1 MKEKKKIFLIFVILC
16 IVLAGSVFAGKRILS
31 DSRKK
36 QDTETK
42 QEVKQKEKKD
52 KAPFVEY
59 VKAFS
64 EDAGEESTTQI
75 ANPEYSLENLEKIEN
90 LKLERMNDSLVVSG
104 RLDHMKDAS
113 IILVDESKKAY
124 SFKLTGKTE
133 ESVQATEQEP
143 STQTSVQKENT
154 QASVQEESTQNSAQG
169 TEFCVKITESMIS
182 QGHVYHIY
190 LYNDGKTYDT
200 NRRTTFLIN
209 TRTDEKNVGAQYA
222 LYDNLQRNYQLVD
235 DSSKSVKTEL
245 ATEKSKPMLTAEIEQ
260 QISEELEKNT
270 YTLENPLVIQNP
282 FQTCP
287 LTAMIIFNTEDACKI
302 RVTVKGKTSDADIS
316 SVLDSTADHRI
327 PVIGL
332 YAGTKNKV
340 LLEVL
345 DEKDK
350 VVNKKTV
357 EIQTDDL
364 PESLK
369 NVVTV
374 DQKAEDTAMGL
385 MMISGLRAP
394 YLYAFDRNGDI
405 RWYDTEEFEYYGAF
419 PLANGHFLVEAEN
432 VLFPNASMPNSP
444 QFYEMDYLGR
454 VYHVYFFPE
463 GQHHE
468 IKEKEPNGNLL
479 IATNSNNGYEQDMI
493 QEIDR
498 ETGKVVKS
506 LDFTKLF
513 EGLKYISNDDW
524 AHINTVSYD
533 KKTDTVLVSLRNVSA
548 GIRINWSTDEIE
560 WILSDPSIWQ
570 GTGYED
576 KVLKPLGNVNYQ
588 YEQHTVYEVE
598 DIDGDASNVH
608 VMLFDNHH
616 AAHNEVS
623 TFDGVKK
630 SYVKMYTIDEKNK
643 TVKQEHQYETE
654 LSSITS
660 NFIFDSSTNSVF
672 SVCAYFAKKTKEGAL
687 GAVYEFDQD
696 SENVKGRYLIFHRFY
711 RGYNIK
717 IDLNQYTDEFDI
729 SDNYY
734 RGELHA
740 PVKVKTNKN
749 IPSKKKL
756 GSKVELSVI
765 DQLLYIN
772 SGDHTITQVIFN
784 GIKGTYVYNISDI
797 KQMHENGHSYRY
809 KLPIPLNG
817 MEEDTYKIQVIYK
830 DQLYDVEQTI
840 TLE

>member
-1 MKEKKKIFLIFVILC
+1 MKGKKKVYFLLLC
-16 IVLAGSVFAGKRILS
+16 VIVLVAAFFGRRYILNIS
-31 DSRKK
+31 KK
-36 QDTETK
+36 TSTETK
-42 QEVKQKEKKD
+42 QEVKKKTKD
-52 KAPFVEY
+52 MATYVEY
-59 VKAFS
+59 VKTFS
-64 EDAGEESTTQI
+64 EEADENSTTQI
-75 ANPEYSLENLEKIEN
+75 ANPKYDLENAKKVKS
-90 LKLERMNDSLVVSG
+90 LKMERMNDSLMISG
-104 RLDHMKDAS
+104 VLENMKDAA
-113 IILVDESKKAY
+113 IILVDESKKVY
-124 SFKLTGKTE
+124 SFKINGMSSE
-133 ESVQATEQEP
+133 VS
-143 STQTSVQKENT
+143 ENK
-154 QASVQEESTQNSAQG
+154 
-169 TEFCVKITESMIS
+169 FCIKITESMIS

-190 LYNDGKTYDT
+190 LYNNGKTYDT
-200 NRRTTFLIN
+200 NQKTLFLIN

-222 LYDNLQRNYQLVD
+222 LYDISQRSYQLVD
-235 DSSKSVKTEL
+235 DSSKSVKTDL
-245 ATEKSKPMLTAEIEQ
+245 TTEKSKPVLTAEIDQ
-260 QISEELEKNT
+260 QISEELEKNI
-270 YTLENPLVIQNP
+270 YSLESPLVIQNP

-287 LTAMIIFNTEDACKI
+287 LTAMIVFNTEDACKV
-302 RVTVKGKTSDADIS
+302 RVTVKGKTKDTDIS
-316 SVLDSTADHRI
+316 SVLDSTADHRV

-332 YAGTKNKV
+332 YAGTKNQVV
-340 LLEVL
+340 LEAL
-345 DEKDK
+345 DEQGK
-350 VVNKKTV
+350 VSNKKTV
-357 EIQTDDL
+357 EIQTDAL
-364 PESLK
+364 PDSLK

-374 DQKAEDTAMGL
+374 DEKSEETAMGL
-385 MMISGLRAP
+385 MMISGLRTP
-394 YLYAFDRNGDI
+394 YLYAFDKNGDV
-405 RWYDTEEFEYYGAF
+405 RWYYTEEFEYYGAF
-419 PLANGHFLVEAEN
+419 PLENGNFLVEAPN

-444 QFYEMDYLGR
+444 QFNEMDYLGR
-454 VYHVYFFPE
+454 VYHIYFFPE

-513 EGLKYISNDDW
+513 DGLKYITNDDW

-560 WILSDPSIWQ
+560 WILSDPSIWE

-576 KVLKPLGNVNYQ
+576 KVLTPIGDVNYQ

-598 DIDGDASNVH
+598 DVDGDASNVH

-616 AAHNEVS
+616 ATHNEVS

-630 SYVKMYTIDEKNK
+630 SYVKMFTIDEKNK

-660 NFIFDSSTNSVF
+660 NFIFDANKSSVF

-687 GAVYEFDQD
+687 GAVYEFDQN
-696 SENVKGRYLIFHRFY
+696 SEKVKGRYLISHRFY

-717 IDLNQYTDEFDI
+717 IDLNAYTDEFDI

-740 PVKVKTNKN
+740 PVKVKTSQK
-749 IPSKKKL
+749 ISGKKVL

-772 SGDHTITQVIFN
+772 SGDHTITQVIFH

-817 MEEDTYKIQVIYK
+817 LEEDTYQIQVIYK
-830 DQLYDVEQTI
+830 DQLYDVKESI